1 MRWIEQPG
9 LLHVVTAAD
18 WSALGAGATPVAAK
32 VLVAFAEWLKL
43 GDAASLQGASLA
55 QHPLLA
61 AALEGLASESAFDE
75 AVDATVEL
83 VLLHLLGGPAGAQH
97 APRSQHHCAL
107 SELPMQPHAHHA
119 SAMSVLALMLWEHN
133 CRPSKAA
140 LLRCCRLHHWWL
152 CLLREEQDCA
162 QVMKQLPLFKRL
174 LQEAASG
181 NDESEDIA
189 KGLARVF
196 AEVGE
201 AYVSLIAAGR
211 PSYHHH
217 SLDHGLNN
225 LIPWTVP

>member
-83 VLLHLLGGPAGAQH
+83 VYCTSLGGQPEPSMLPVVSIIVPSVRFPAA
-97 APRSQHHCAL
+97 ACA
-107 SELPMQPHAHHA
+107 
-119 SAMSVLALMLWEHN
+119 
-133 CRPSKAA
+133 
-140 LLRCCRLHHWWL
+140 
-152 CLLREEQDCA
+152 
-162 QVMKQLPLFKRL
+162 
-174 LQEAASG
+174 
-181 NDESEDIA
+181 
-189 KGLARVF
+189 
-196 AEVGE
+196 
-201 AYVSLIAAGR
+201 
-211 PSYHHH
+211 
-217 SLDHGLNN
+217 
-225 LIPWTVP
+225 